1 MKATLGELLKKR
13 AQVTL
18 GRRTQGVH
26 TSGSGN
32 VPSGLLNSSL
42 KTSTYSER
50 EAADSVTHNSPSPAK
65 LTACAD
71 ETATNKAIKT
81 IASICLLRFFRDIF
95 NKDSTVTA

>member
-1 MKATLGELLKKR
+1 MKATLGELLRKR

-26 TSGSGN
+26 TSESGN

-50 EAADSVTHNSPSPAK
+50 EVADPHNAQ
-65 LTACAD
+65 LTS
-71 ETATNKAIKT
+71 TSKANGL
-81 IASICLLRFFRDIF
+81 C
-95 NKDSTVTA
+95 